1 MSTMSSTVS
10 RQLNVRLRAD
20 VKVSLLD
27 PHNSNKRNVS
37 SNYAIISLPGRQL
50 FYYNFLHVGGVY
62 ALRSERPVSLYLNV
76 CGAGSVLENSAK
88 PVKSIMTLD
97 DSIRI
102 YDNVN
107 LPIQYESS
115 NKDTSKLW

>member
-27 PHNSNKRNVS
+27 PHNNNNKRNVS

-62 ALRSERPVSLYLNV
+62 ALRSERPLLGYLNV

-115 NKDTSKLW
+115 N